1 MMKTLD
7 NEQISQ
13 NIKAERTR
21 AGFTQDEIARV
32 LNVSRITYR
41 KIEKIPKRYSFNQ
54 LEALA
59 EAFGCDVTD
68 FFMA

>member
-7 NEQISQ
+7 NEKISQ
-13 NIKAERTR
+13 NIKAERVR
-21 AGFTQDEIARV
+21 SGFTQDEIAKV
-32 LNVSRITYR
+32 LKISRITYR
-41 KIEKIPKRYSFNQ
+41 KIEKTPMRYSFTK

-59 EAFGCDVTD
+59 EAFGCNVTD

>member
-7 NEQISQ
+7 NEKISQ
-13 NIKAERTR
+13 NIKAERVR
-21 AGFTQDEIARV
+21 SGFTQDEIAKV
-32 LNVSRITYR
+32 LNISRITYR
-41 KIEKIPKRYSFNQ
+41 KIENTPTRYSFTK

-59 EAFGCDVTD
+59 EAFGCNVTD

>member
-7 NEQISQ
+7 NEKISQ
-13 NIKAERTR
+13 NIKAERAR
-21 AGFTQDEIARV
+21 SGFTQDEIAKV
-32 LNVSRITYR
+32 LNISRITYR
-41 KIEKIPKRYSFNQ
+41 KIENTPTRYSFTK

-59 EAFGCDVTD
+59 EAFGCNVTD